1 MEGAAT
7 VGDFPERARLAQH
20 AGCDMILV
28 CNNPAA
34 AEQVLEALPISP
46 NPLREQRL
54 QTMRGKPQ
62 LNREQL
68 SASEKWRHVAALI
81 NTFTDTYAERN

>member
-1 MEGAAT
+1 MEGAAS
-7 VGDFPERARLAQH
+7 VGDFPERARQAQL

-34 AEQVLEALPISP
+34 AEQVLNALPVTVD
-46 NPLREQRL
+46 PLRQHRL
-54 QTMRGKPQ
+54 QAMQGKFH

-68 SASEKWRHVAALI
+68 M
-81 NTFTDTYAERN
+81 NTQQWQHITNLLTQGNQHHA